1 MIPTYSLPAFR
12 GFLGVGL
19 MALSLTGWGLF
30 YAQSKKLDQA
40 QASLSLQAASIR
52 LLEDKVASLESS
64 LSSSQKSLVASRSR
78 IQALQADLARRKQED
93 LRRAHEGSLACF
105 SQAYEAI
112 HDALR

>member
-1 MIPTYSLPAFR
+1 MIPTYPLTALK
-12 GFLGVGL
+12 GALGVGL
-19 MALSLTGWGLF
+19 VALSLSGWGF
-30 YAQSKKLDQA
+30 FVSTSKKLEQA

-64 LSSSQKSLVASRSR
+64 LSSSQKSLIASRGR

-112 HDALR
+112 HEAIK